1 MNEPWFWRKLDPK
14 SRASAPLTRW
24 ALTPLAMAYSWA
36 GKRRLEGAVP
46 EDAGLPVVC
55 IGNLTLGGAGKTP
68 VTAAV
73 RARLGAR
80 ELRVASLSRGYGGS
94 EIGPLKVN
102 PTIHTSTQVGDEP
115 LMLAASGE
123 AWISKDR
130 VAGAKA
136 MKADGVQI
144 IVMDDG
150 HQNPT
155 LKKALS
161 LVVVDAAE
169 PWGNGSVFPKGPLR
183 EPVARGL
190 FRADGV
196 VLMGDGEVPP
206 EVAAS
211 AKPVLRARLAPVAK
225 IKPGRYVAFAG
236 IGRPQRF
243 FDSLKA
249 VSDIEL
255 AEAVPYPDH
264 HVFAQSDLDYL
275 MKLASERDAHLLT
288 TDKDHVRLDPEMKS
302 KVARASVEAKF
313 EDEAGLIALLD
324 RVRP

>member
-14 SRASAPLTRW
+14 SRASAPLTRL

-36 GKRRLEGAVP
+36 GKRRLERVTP
-46 EDAGLPVVC
+46 EDVGIPVIC

-73 RARLGAR
+73 RQRLAAR

-94 EIGPLKVN
+94 ETGPLKVD
-102 PTIHTSTQVGDEP
+102 PAQHTSAQVGDEP
-115 LMLAASGE
+115 MMLAALGE
-123 AWISKDR
+123 SWISKDR
-130 VAGAKA
+130 VWGAKA
-136 MKADGVQI
+136 MKTDGVQV

-161 LVVVDAAE
+161 IVVIDAAE
-169 PWGNGSVFPKGPLR
+169 PFGNGSVFPKGPLR

-190 FRADGV
+190 ARAVGV
-196 VLMGDGEVPP
+196 VLMGDGEIPA
-206 EVAAS
+206 EVRAS
-211 AKPVLRARLAPVAK
+211 GKPALRAHLAPLAK
-225 IKPGRYVAFAG
+225 LKPGRYVAFAG

-243 FDSLKA
+243 FDSLRA
-249 VSDIEL
+249 MPDIEL

-264 HVFAQSDLDYL
+264 HVFSPSDLDYL
-275 MKLASERDAHLLT
+275 MKLGKELDAKLLT
-288 TDKDHVRLDPEMKS
+288 TDKDHVRLSPERRAQ
-302 KVARASVEAKF
+302 VQRASVEAKF
-313 EDEAGLIALLD
+313 EDEAALLALLD
-324 RVRP
+324 RVQP

>member
-14 SRASAPLTRW
+14 SRASAPLTRF

-36 GKRRLEGAVP
+36 GKRRLEKTVP
-46 EDAGLPVVC
+46 EDAGISVVC

-73 RARLGAR
+73 RQRLAAR

-94 EIGPLKVN
+94 EAGPLRVD
-102 PTIHTSTQVGDEP
+102 TARHSSAQVGDEP
-115 LMLAASGE
+115 MMLASLGE
-123 AWISKDR
+123 SWISKDR

-161 LVVVDAAE
+161 LVVIDAAE

-183 EPVARGL
+183 EPAARGL
-190 FRADGV
+190 SRADGV
-196 VLMGDGEVPP
+196 VLMGDGEIPP

-211 AKPVLRARLAPVAK
+211 GKPALRARLAPLAK
-225 IKPGRYVAFAG
+225 LKPGRYVAFAG

-243 FDSLKA
+243 FDSLNTMP
-249 VSDIEL
+249 DIEL
-255 AEAVPYPDH
+255 AEAIPYPDH
-264 HVFAQSDLDYL
+264 HVFSAADLDYL
-275 MKLASERDAHLLT
+275 MKLGKERDAILLT
-288 TDKDHVRLDPEMKS
+288 TDKDHVRLAPEVRT
-302 KVARASVEAKF
+302 KVMRASVEAKF
-313 EDEAGLIALLD
+313 EDEAALLALLD
-324 RVRP
+324 RVQP

>member
-14 SRASAPLTRW
+14 SRASAPLTRF

-36 GKRRLEGAVP
+36 GKRRLERTVP
-46 EDAGLPVVC
+46 EDAGLPVIC

-73 RARLGAR
+73 RSRLGAR
-80 ELRVASLSRGYGGS
+80 ELRVASLSRGYRGS
-94 EIGPLKVN
+94 ETGPLKVN
-102 PTIHTSTQVGDEP
+102 IGTHTSAQVGDEP
-115 LMLAASGE
+115 MMLAASGE

-130 VAGAKA
+130 VVGAKA
-136 MKADGVQI
+136 MKVDGVQI

-161 LVVVDAAE
+161 LVVIDAAE

-190 FRADGV
+190 SRADGI
-196 VLMGDGEVPP
+196 VLMGDGDIPP

-211 AKPVLRARLAPVAK
+211 GKPALRARLAPLSK
-225 IKPGRYVAFAG
+225 LKPGRYIAFAG

-243 FDSLKA
+243 FDSLRA
-249 VSDIEL
+249 MPDIEL
-255 AEAVPYPDH
+255 AEAVPYEDH
-264 HVFAQSDLDYL
+264 HVFAPSDLDYL
-275 MKLASERDAHLLT
+275 MKLAKERDAQLLT
-288 TDKDHVRLDPEMKS
+288 TDKDHVRLAPEMKT
-302 KVARASVEAKF
+302 KVMRLSVEAKF
-313 EDEAGLIALLD
+313 EDEAALLALLA
-324 RVRP
+324 RVQA